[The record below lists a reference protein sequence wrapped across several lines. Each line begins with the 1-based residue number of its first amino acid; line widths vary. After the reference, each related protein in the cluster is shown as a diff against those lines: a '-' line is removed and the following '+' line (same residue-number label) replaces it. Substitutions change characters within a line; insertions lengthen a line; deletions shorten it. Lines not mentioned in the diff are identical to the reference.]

1 MSVSVG
7 DILKMVHAGGHWF
20 GLVIELLH
28 DGEVVR
34 VWRPACGFQTW
45 PLKSHYQIE
54 VVNEGR

>member
-1 MSVSVG
+1 MKVG
-7 DILKMVHAGGHWF
+7 DMLKVSYASSYFF

-34 VWRPACGFQTW
+34 VWRPEYGFQTW

-54 VVNEGR
+54 VVK